1 MLEFAR
7 WRYALVAIVI
17 ALSVFYAIPNLF
29 PQDPAVQITAAR
41 GAPVSEAMVPR
52 VRGALEEAGI
62 GFESVAMEEGA
73 LLVRVGDLDGQAR
86 AAELLRSE
94 LGSDYSVALNL
105 ANTVPDWLDA
115 IGAGPMPLGLDLQ
128 GGVHFLMEV
137 DVDAG
142 RERQLEAFAG
152 NVRNALRDA
161 GVEGAAVSHSG
172 DTIAVRLQSE
182 DARDAARSAIQSG
195 LQQLQVTNA
204 GDSALEVT
212 IRPDELQQILDGA
225 IQQNIATLGNRINEL
240 GVAEPLIQRQGANS
254 IVVQLPG
261 VQDTAA
267 AKRILGATAT
277 LEYRAVAGSDAD
289 AQAAAAGGR
298 VPPGAEL
305 FYRRGLEPGQRG
317 APVLLSRRVIA
328 SGDQLVSATSITD
341 PQSGTPAVS
350 VRLDSVG
357 GDAMQAFTRENVGNG
372 MGVVLTERI
381 PEVRMVDGEEV
392 RSTRVN
398 EEVISVATIQ
408 GVFGSQFQTTGLDS
422 PDEAANLALLLRA
435 GSLAAPVAIVEERVI
450 GPSLGQENIEAGARA
465 LLIGFVALCVLMV
478 VYDRLVGLISVTA
491 LLVNLLLLT
500 AVLSLMGA
508 TLTMPGIAGIVL
520 TLGMAIDGNVLI
532 LERIR
537 DELRV
542 GNTPANSIR
551 AGYERAWT
559 VIFDSNVTKLISAIA
574 LIAMAV
580 GAVRGFAVVLLVGT
594 LTSVFTSV
602 TVSRAIAT
610 LVYGHGRK
618 LKSVSV

>member
-240 GVAEPLIQRQGANS
+240 GVAEPLIQRQGANR

-435 GSLAAPVAIVEERVI
+435 GSLAAPVDIVEERVI

-478 VYDRLVGLISVTA
+478 VYYRLFGLISVTA